1 MRQELII
8 FFIYIIIYM
17 SKSTDTTY
25 NKIGNIAVVECEKS
39 LQTMKNWQD
48 DKEVVETI
56 IPIIGRLYRYNNITP
71 LLFSNSLVNLSTM
84 EIISLHSRVCEN
96 NNIKIKDMC
105 EIINTLQYSNITQ
118 MSVDIGQ
125 LSLIVANARIKGCFF
140 SVFSEINKFTSKYEK
155 SVIIPRDVVLYG
167 FGRIGRLLARILV
180 EKTHSDLRL
189 RAIVVRKKNVP
200 DLVKRANLMMYD
212 SVHSTF
218 NGVIEVDENRN
229 VIIANGHTIQ
239 LIYSKS
245 PDSVDYTKYG
255 INNCIV
261 VDNTGIWRDKNGL
274 GLHLK
279 SEGVSEV
286 VLTAPGVGDV
296 PNIVMGVNSSDYF
309 DGRSHKI
316 FSASSCSTNAITPVL
331 KLVDDEFGIEF
342 GHLETIHS
350 FTNDQN
356 LIDNFHKKSRRGR
369 SAVLNMVITETGV
382 AKAASKVLPKME
394 GKLTASAI
402 RVPTPNV
409 SMAILIL
416 NLSRPTTT
424 QELNDYIQKQSVS
437 GALMHQIDFSNST
450 EAVSSDFVGT
460 RATAII
466 DGPNTTVTGKRCNL
480 YIWYDNEFGYSC
492 QVMRLLKKICSTS
505 TN

>member
-1 MRQELII
+1 
-8 FFIYIIIYM
+8 M
-17 SKSTDTTY
+17 SKSTDINY
-25 NKIGNIAVVECEKS
+25 NVGNIAKTGVGCEKS

-48 DKEVVETI
+48 DKEGVETI
-56 IPIIGRLYRYNNITP
+56 IPIIGRLYRHNNITP

-84 EIISLHSRVCEN
+84 EIINLHSRVCNYEN
-96 NNIKIKDMC
+96 NLVKIKDTC
-105 EIINTLQYSNITQ
+105 EIINALQYCNLTHTSI
-118 MSVDIGQ
+118 DIGQ
-125 LSLIVANARIKGCFF
+125 LSSIVANARIKGCFLG
-140 SVFSEINKFTSKYEK
+140 VFSEINKFTSQHGKSG
-155 SVIIPRDVVLYG
+155 SVIFPRDVVLYG

-180 EKTHSDLRL
+180 EKTCLDLRL

-239 LIYSKS
+239 LIYAKS

-261 VDNTGIWRDKNGL
+261 VDNTGIRRDKKGL

-296 PNIVMGVNSSDYF
+296 PNIVMGVNSSEYF
-309 DGRSHKI
+309 DCQEAHKI

-331 KLVDDEFGIEF
+331 KLVDEEFGIEF

-424 QELNDYIQKQSVS
+424 QELNDYIRKKSVS
-437 GALMHQIDFSNST
+437 GPLMHQIDFSNST

-466 DGPNTTVTGKRCNL
+466 DGPNTMVTGKRCNL

-492 QVMRLLKKICSTS
+492 QVMRLLQKICNSKPT
-505 TN
+505 